1 MTPIKTLNVG
11 MVLRLRVPEILGGTN
26 RYEIGTITAVDPGSA
41 PASDDVMWVPQIVS
55 VLVDGQLASY
65 TAEYIR
71 RTAEIFED
79 HDL

>member
-1 MTPIKTLNVG
+1 MG
-11 MVLRLRVPEILGGTN
+11 MVLRLRVPETLGGTN
-26 RYEIGTITAVDPGSA
+26 RYEIGTITAVEPGSA
-41 PASDDVMWVPQIVS
+41 PASDDAMWWMPQIVS

-71 RTAEIFED
+71 RTAEVLED